1 MGSAPDFPF
10 GVLDDI
16 ESISELALSKNVNCH
31 VDACLGG
38 LVIAF
43 M

>member
-1 MGSAPDFPF
+1 MGSAPDYPF
-10 GVLDDI
+10 GVMDDI
-16 ESISELALSKNVNCH
+16 ESISELALSKKLNCH

-38 LVIAF
+38 LIIAF

>member
-16 ESISELALSKNVNCH
+16 ESISKLAMDNGTNCH

-38 LVIAF
+38 LVLAF

>member
-16 ESISELALSKNVNCH
+16 ESISELALKKNTNCH

-38 LVIAF
+38 LVVAF